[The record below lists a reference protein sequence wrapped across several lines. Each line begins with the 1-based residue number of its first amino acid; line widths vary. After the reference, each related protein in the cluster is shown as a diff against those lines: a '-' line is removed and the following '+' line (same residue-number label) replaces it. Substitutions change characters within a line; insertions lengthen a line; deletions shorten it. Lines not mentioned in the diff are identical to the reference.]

1 MQQALA
7 KGKRLETMFNTD
19 NDRYHARLRR
29 SVSNAYAMST
39 LVTFEPFVDSTS
51 AEFIRQLK
59 LRFSDQ
65 TGNAGICDFGA
76 WLQFYAFD
84 VIGELTFSKRL
95 GFVEKGID
103 IDNIIRDLES
113 FLNYVS
119 WVTTFPNFSRF
130 NH

>member
-1 MQQALA
+1 
-7 KGKRLETMFNTD
+7 MFNTD
-19 NDRYHARLRR
+19 NDKYHARLRR

-59 LRFSDQ
+59 LRFSDR
-65 TGNAGICDFGA
+65 TGGAGICDFGA

-95 GFVEKGID
+95 GFVEKGVD

-119 WVTTFPNFSRF
+119 WVR
-130 NH
+130 

>member
-1 MQQALA
+1 
-7 KGKRLETMFNTD
+7 MFNTA

-51 AEFIRQLK
+51 TEFIRQLK
-59 LRFSDQ
+59 LRFADRSND
-65 TGNAGICDFGA
+65 AGVCEFGA

-95 GFVEKGID
+95 GFVEGGVD
-103 IDNIIRDLES
+103 VDNIIRDLES

-119 WVTTFPNFSRF
+119 WVSLPRQTSDASITND
-130 NH
+130 